1 MIGEMISV
9 HTIKATTIDVKADL
23 IESSGKP
30 LFVSF
35 LIP

>member
-1 MIGEMISV
+1 MIEETISA
-9 HTIKATTIDVKADL
+9 HTIRATTIDVKADL